1 MAEKYEKYFEEFAHE
16 DTEHI
21 LSICET
27 ASKIIWDRFR
37 TRFDDPRL
45 LASCFSKIF
54 GSFLNKL
61 EALEAE
67 YSDFNINICDRLCMG
82 YSTNEDDDDEKQ
94 GNFMVYIRHINA
106 NKKNEESDDPTAKA
120 VERAVQWNTENIIS
134 QPELLRKISID
145 ALEDLKHIDV
155 SIGSSELIIP
165 IFVTTYEAII
175 NYIKVKRREE
185 DAFEFEINFISCFY
199 IGARESEDEMDDI
212 YIRPNIESKL
222 QLKSDIKASSKHE

>member
-54 GSFLNKL
+54 SSFLNKL

-145 ALEDLKHIDV
+145 ALEDLKLIDV

-222 QLKSDIKASSKHE
+222 QLKSDLKASSKHE